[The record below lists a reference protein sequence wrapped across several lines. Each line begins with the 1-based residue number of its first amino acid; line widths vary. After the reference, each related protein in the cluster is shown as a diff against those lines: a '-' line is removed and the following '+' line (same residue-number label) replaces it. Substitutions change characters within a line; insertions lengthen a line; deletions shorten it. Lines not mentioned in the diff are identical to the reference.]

1 MCVTLNI
8 RVCCTTRSPVHLN
21 SLHFGEDYVVDVLH
35 LRIHMCDTTYSYV
48 WNESFICVTWLIS
61 STYSTYVFIRVT
73 RHIHTCDTS
82 HSYVWHDS
90 FSSATK
96 LIYTRDMTHSYVW
109 HSSLSRAYE
118 WSPLS
123 CRLFCTGERAISFSM
138 EKSPLSFR
146 WLARQCK
153 IVDTMARSPVHM
165 NGVDTMVSTIVSTI
179 LHWRAS
185 HRHDSRDFSIE
196 NEMARSPVKYSRH
209 HGSLASA
216 KYVGG
221 VHRQNSRHESGEV
234 STIVSTILS
243 MYPTYL
249 FICITWLTHTYDLT
263 RSYVSQRH
271 DSFIR
276 VPWLIHTCAMTHS
289 YVCHDSFI
297 RVPWLIHIGDMSRVY
312 VWHASLPSEIIHLWS
327 ALRCRPLCRPTQPT
341 CSNMRQNISI
351 CVKWL
356 RSGDLFFV
364 VHIHMTI
371 WVYIYKRKQI
381 HVYTTYIFFLNEN
394 KYMYIRRTFFSF
406 LDRNQY
412 MYTWCIFTW
421 HKIRRSVFT
430 THVKWIIYILHLLLF
445 DEDRHLLLDF
455 SVHKFVLVYNLHVCV
470 KTVRKADR
478 MCMNQITTRVRLHV
492 CGYVHIY
499 IYMYVVMYICMY
511 VDVNTYMHEIS
522 TGVRIHVYGYVHIYI
537 CIYIYMY
544 VYRMCMHIY
553 VCV

>member
-1 MCVTLNI
+1 
-8 RVCCTTRSPVHLN
+8 
-21 SLHFGEDYVVDVLH
+21 
-35 LRIHMCDTTYSYV
+35 
-48 WNESFICVTWLIS
+48 
-61 STYSTYVFIRVT
+61 
-73 RHIHTCDTS
+73 
-82 HSYVWHDS
+82 
-90 FSSATK
+90 
-96 LIYTRDMTHSYVW
+96 
-109 HSSLSRAYE
+109 
-118 WSPLS
+118 
-123 CRLFCTGERAISFSM
+123 M
-138 EKSPLSFR
+138 EKSLVSNDSR
-146 WLARQCK
+146 VDDSLASAKQSTLWLACQCK
-153 IVDTMARSPVHM
+153 IVDTI
-165 NGVDTMVSTIVSTI
+165 VDTMVSTPFICTGERAMVSTI

-394 KYMYIRRTFFSF
+394 KYMYIRRTFFF
-406 LDRNQY
+406 L
-412 MYTWCIFTW
+412 
-421 HKIRRSVFT
+421 K
-430 THVKWIIYILHLLLF
+430 
-445 DEDRHLLLDF
+445 
-455 SVHKFVLVYNLHVCV
+455 
-470 KTVRKADR
+470 RK
-478 MCMNQITTRVRLHV
+478 Q
-492 CGYVHIY
+492 
-499 IYMYVVMYICMY
+499 
-511 VDVNTYMHEIS
+511 
-522 TGVRIHVYGYVHIYI
+522 IHVYTTYVFFISRQKPIHV
-537 CIYIYMY
+537 YMMYFY
-544 VYRMCMHIY
+544 VT
-553 VCV
+553 